1 MTDYIMI
8 KKLSFISLAVSLLIA
23 SCTSSTNENN
33 TLVEGDTIAQVA
45 DMQQSHEPNAR
56 PFYGVSFIDKGND
69 YSDSYMPDAYYFL
82 PAPPAPGDPLFVNDS
97 IQYFLHKEIRSTQR
111 GDTAVWDAETSI
123 EYFMQRFSGAI
134 GKELTPE
141 RYPVLANTIMGVM
154 QDVRSS
160 IQKAKNRYA
169 RHRPY
174 QHFQEHTPVPEDESP
189 TDFTSYPSGHTVRGW
204 AAAMLL
210 VAVFPEHANEI
221 LNVGYQIGQSRVI
234 LGYHYQS
241 DVEAARLAASAGFA
255 RLCAEQKFRDAIVEC
270 QKEAKK

>member
-1 MTDYIMI
+1 MN
-8 KKLSFISLAVSLLIA
+8 KSLAFLTLAFSLLLA
-23 SCTSSTNENN
+23 SCSSSSNENN
-33 TLVEGDTIAQVA
+33 AQSTSEGESIVQVA
-45 DMQQSHEPNAR
+45 SMQQAKEPNAR

-69 YSDSYMPDAYYFL
+69 YTDSYMPDAFYFL
-82 PAPPAPGDPLFVNDS
+82 PAPPAPGDPLFINDS
-97 IQYFLHKEIRSTQR
+97 IQYFLNKEIRSTQR

-123 EYFMQRFSGAI
+123 EYFMLRFSGAI

-141 RYPVLANTIMGVM
+141 KYPILANTIMGVM

-210 VAVFPEHANEI
+210 VAVFPEHANAI

-270 QKEAKK
+270 QKEVQSK

>member
-1 MTDYIMI
+1 MNN
-8 KKLSFISLAVSLLIA
+8 SLALLTLAFSLLLA
-23 SCTSSTNENN
+23 SCSSSSGENSAQATSEGENI
-33 TLVEGDTIAQVA
+33 VQVA
-45 DMQQSHEPNAR
+45 SMQQAKEPNAR

-69 YSDSYMPDAYYFL
+69 YTDSYMPDAFYFL
-82 PAPPAPGDPLFVNDS
+82 PAPPAPGDPLFINDS
-97 IQYFLHKEIRSTQR
+97 IQYFLNKEIRSTQR

-123 EYFMQRFSGAI
+123 EYFMLRFSGAI

-141 RYPVLANTIMGVM
+141 KYPILANTIMGVM

-210 VAVFPEHANEI
+210 VAVFPEHANAI

-270 QKEAKK
+270 QKEVNCK

>member
-1 MTDYIMI
+1 MNKTLF
-8 KKLSFISLAVSLLIA
+8 LSFLLLLSACNA
-23 SCTSSTNENN
+23 STQRDTASTESQDI
-33 TLVEGDTIAQVA
+33 VEVA
-45 DMQQSHEPNAR
+45 SMQQAHEPNAR

-69 YSDSYMPDAYYFL
+69 YTDSYMPDAYYFL
-82 PAPPAPGDPLFVNDS
+82 PAPPAPGDPLFINDS
-97 IQYFLHKEIRSTQR
+97 IQYYLNKEIRSTQR

-123 EYFMQRFSGAI
+123 EYFMMRFSGAV

-141 RYPVLANTIMGVM
+141 KYPVLANTIMGVM

-270 QKEAKK
+270 QQEVKK